1 MNNNINSN
9 YNDFNKSYEKST
21 SNKKLH
27 FSFFD
32 KIILLKIAPRFSR
45 ARKEKIDEIFFK
57 GSEYIMNNLNV
68 INFLKRN
75 YTADLESKLLMS
87 EEQTKIFDYI
97 SKPILSLSFL
107 GSRYNLRH
115 LPIKI
120 KQKLLARNSII
131 EQIKQENNFIDNFCK
146 ENDKNTKISDKEGVI
161 CEDISQSQTD

>member
-1 MNNNINSN
+1 
-9 YNDFNKSYEKST
+9 
-21 SNKKLH
+21 
-27 FSFFD
+27 
-32 KIILLKIAPRFSR
+32 
-45 ARKEKIDEIFFK
+45 
-57 GSEYIMNNLNV
+57 MNNLNV

-75 YTADLESKLLMS
+75 YTIDLESKLLMS

-131 EQIKQENNFIDNFCK
+131 EQIKQENNFIENFCK

-161 CEDISQSQTD
+161 CEDISQSQPD